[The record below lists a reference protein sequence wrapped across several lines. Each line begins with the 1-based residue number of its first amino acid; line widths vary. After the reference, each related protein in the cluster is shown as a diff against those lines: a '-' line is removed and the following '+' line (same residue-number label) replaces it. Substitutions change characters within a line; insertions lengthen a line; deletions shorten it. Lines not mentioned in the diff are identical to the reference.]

1 VRTNERLEEIL
12 REIKRRRLKPKQI
25 IENYGQETLKQV
37 IIYLNKHYGFTATD
51 IAAHLNLTSLTHFK
65 ELLKKLNIKLE
76 KEWGYYTKP
85 LPHNKTEE
93 LLRKAQQNP
102 KTWQTIQYIKQ
113 HNKPPPWYNQLS
125 EEQKAATI
133 LWLNHKEKQSLRKIA
148 KTLKTTTTTISL
160 LIKKHGAQPRK
171 PHRKPITNPQ
181 DKAYLVGLRTGD
193 LTIRMSQGSLVA
205 QVGTTHYTAWHQ
217 LFQKLFSKYTSTFHE
232 VPRHRPDKKPPYEW
246 TIIAT
251 LHPQD
256 KWILNQPKDKVPEWI
271 KQNKELFL
279 AYLAGYTDSEGT
291 WYATVQLVK
300 KKSGE
305 EARYYYIRYSLAS
318 NDKQLLEDIK
328 NTLKK
333 LLNIQA
339 YIAIAHR
346 GKESERYSKKPGYK
360 LVARKDAAK
369 LAKLLLPYLKHPDR
383 AERAKLAIKHGPKHL
398 TQKQLQ
404 EWRKQRQKEK
414 QQTQKD
420 IELAKKTYQQKH
432 KTPKQQ
438 NQHQHLFLFNINN
451 YI

>member
-1 VRTNERLEEIL
+1 
-12 REIKRRRLKPKQI
+12 
-25 IENYGQETLKQV
+25 
-37 IIYLNKHYGFTATD
+37 
-51 IAAHLNLTSLTHFK
+51 
-65 ELLKKLNIKLE
+65 
-76 KEWGYYTKP
+76 
-85 LPHNKTEE
+85 
-93 LLRKAQQNP
+93 
-102 KTWQTIQYIKQ
+102 
-113 HNKPPPWYNQLS
+113 
-125 EEQKAATI
+125 
-133 LWLNHKEKQSLRKIA
+133 
-148 KTLKTTTTTISL
+148 
-160 LIKKHGAQPRK
+160 
-171 PHRKPITNPQ
+171 
-181 DKAYLVGLRTGD
+181 
-193 LTIRMSQGSLVA
+193 
-205 QVGTTHYTAWHQ
+205 
-217 LFQKLFSKYTSTFHE
+217 
-232 VPRHRPDKKPPYEW
+232 
-246 TIIAT
+246 
-251 LHPQD
+251 
-256 KWILNQPKDKVPEWI
+256 VPEWI

-383 AERAKLAIKHGPKHL
+383 VERAKLAIKHGPEAL

-404 EWRKQRQKEK
+404 EWKKLRQKEK
-414 QQTQKD
+414 EQVKKD

-438 NQHQHLFLFNINN
+438 KHHQHLFLTLIILITMFHVLR
-451 YI
+451 